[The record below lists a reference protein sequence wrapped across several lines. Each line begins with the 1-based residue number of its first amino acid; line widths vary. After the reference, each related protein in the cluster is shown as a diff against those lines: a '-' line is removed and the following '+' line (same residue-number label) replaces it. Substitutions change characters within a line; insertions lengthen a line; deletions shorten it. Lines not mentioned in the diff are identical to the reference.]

1 MPWRNVR
8 SFPYNPASVR
18 QNAPAAS
25 GVYGVFTAHEWVYI
39 GESQDL
45 QARLLQH
52 LNGDNP
58 CISTSGSTAFSFEL
72 VPVHQRAARQAALVL
87 EFHPLCNR

>member
-1 MPWRNVR
+1 MPWKNVR
-8 SFPYNPASVR
+8 SFLYNASSVR

-25 GVYGVFTAHEWVYI
+25 GVYGIFTPHEWIYI

-58 CISTSGSTAFSFEL
+58 CIGTSGATSFSFEL
-72 VPVHQRAARQAALVL
+72 VPAQQRAVRQSALVL
-87 EFHPLCNR
+87 EYRPVCNR